1 MTSALFP
8 DALELLRQTRHG
20 TLATQ
25 STVLPGYPHASFL
38 PYVCDEA
45 GRVLLV
51 MSRLAEHTQ
60 NALRDEKSSFLVH
73 DASANLSGA
82 RLTILGDLQRVER
95 EPLLLARLTRQ
106 NPQLASYLAMSDFAI
121 WRLWPRRARYIAGF
135 GKMGW
140 LEGEEWESALSLSL
154 DQEAALLAEL
164 AGSVALE
171 LLGVDYAGLD
181 VRQGDQIMRY
191 RFESQC
197 ADLNEVQIAAK
208 AVLSSFKS

>member
-1 MTSALFP
+1 MSSVLFP
-8 DALELLRQTRHG
+8 DARELLRQTRHG

-60 NALRDEKSSFLVH
+60 NVLQDEKVSFLVH
-73 DASANLSGA
+73 DAAATLSGA
-82 RLTILGDLQRVER
+82 RLTILGDLLRVES

-106 NPQLASYLAMSDFAI
+106 NPTLAGYLQMSDFAV

-140 LEGEEWESALSLSL
+140 LEGDEWESAACLSLA
-154 DQEAALLAEL
+154 DEAQLLHEFANELPIQL
-164 AGSVALE
+164 AGIDL
-171 LLGVDYAGLD
+171 AGYD
-181 VRQGDQIMRY
+181 VRSDEQLKRH
-191 RFESQC
+191 RFEQLC
-197 ADLNEVQIAAK
+197 ADVETVRATLKQLSRKQI
-208 AVLSSFKS
+208 

>member
-1 MTSALFP
+1 MSSALFP

-25 STVLPGYPHASFL
+25 STVLSGYPHASFL

-60 NALRDEKSSFLVH
+60 NVLRDEKVSFLVH
-73 DASANLSGA
+73 DVSVNLSGA
-82 RLTILGDLQRVER
+82 RLTILGDLQRVES

-106 NPQLASYLAMSDFAI
+106 NPELASYLAMSDFSI

-140 LEGEEWESALSLSL
+140 LEGEEWEGAPSLSL
-154 DQEAALLAEL
+154 ADEAKLLTEL
-164 AGSVALE
+164 AQTSLE
-171 LLGVDYAGLD
+171 IVGVDLAGLD
-181 VRQGDQIMRY
+181 VRCNEQIVRY
-191 RFESQC
+191 RFEQRCTSLS
-197 ADLNEVQIAAK
+197 DVKTEVK
-208 AVLSSFKS
+208 VVLSSLK

>member
-1 MTSALFP
+1 MQAVLDILGGLP
-8 DALELLRQTRHG
+8 IGPEL
-20 TLATQ
+20 
-25 STVLPGYPHASFL
+25 SNFKIFASFL

-60 NALRDEKSSFLVH
+60 NVLLDEKVSFLVH
-73 DASANLSGA
+73 DAAANLSGA
-82 RLTILGDLQRVER
+82 RLTILGDLQRVES

-106 NPQLASYLAMSDFAI
+106 NPELASYLAMSDFSI

-140 LEGEEWESALSLSL
+140 LEGEEWEGAPSLSLS
-154 DQEAALLAEL
+154 QEATLLLEL

-181 VRQGDQIMRY
+181 VRHGDQIMRY

-197 ADLNEVQIAAK
+197 VDLNEVQIAAK
-208 AVLSSFKS
+208 AVLYSFKS